1 MSIVPKLQEAALKL
15 PLPAVAKSFLSHPA
29 GPFTS
34 KSIHHFIAVTRGYQS
49 RFSLLLGPY
58 FQVDDHLLEH
68 WWLEQACR
76 VDLSQPANRHLP
88 DWSDLDALLICR
100 HSHQLQPRHCERLYG
115 RICGLLALQKNVSA
129 SFTGTLSYWL
139 CDCFVL
145 QASASWERRILGH
158 PKEELSSEVCL
169 SGDSL
174 NRI

>member
-68 WWLEQACR
+68 W
-76 VDLSQPANRHLP
+76 
-88 DWSDLDALLICR
+88 
-100 HSHQLQPRHCERLYG
+100 
-115 RICGLLALQKNVSA
+115 
-129 SFTGTLSYWL
+129 
-139 CDCFVL
+139 
-145 QASASWERRILGH
+145 
-158 PKEELSSEVCL
+158 
-169 SGDSL
+169 
-174 NRI
+174 